1 MLKAHQD
8 LPFLLHFA
16 SGKWSFICCFQ
27 KGQAWF
33 YHPRTAHSSKG
44 ENSLPDFVSPP
55 LCSLQ
60 VGSGVMSPEP
70 AWSRDVE
77 DESAP
82 GTFVGRICS
91 SGEVV
96 GINGE
101 IQNLNY

>member
-1 MLKAHQD
+1 MA
-8 LPFLLHFA
+8 FYLLLLER
-16 SGKWSFICCFQ
+16 SGLQ
-27 KGQAWF
+27 RGWF
-33 YHPRTAHSSKG
+33 YHPRTVCSSKG
-44 ENSLPDFVSPP
+44 ENSLPDFVPPP

-60 VGSGVMSPEP
+60 AGSEVMNPELP
-70 AWSRDVE
+70 WSRDVE

-91 SGEVV
+91 AGEVV